1 MICKGCGLPLK
12 AGDVFCGNCGT
23 KVETT
28 PVAQPMQQPAVS
40 QPSGNKGLG
49 ITSMILGICSIV
61 FSWLAIFAIILP
73 IVGLIL
79 ASKAKGNK
87 FAKIGKITS
96 IIGLVL
102 VIISTIAWFAFMG
115 FAQSVSQSI
124 YG

>member
-28 PVAQPMQQPAVS
+28 PVA